1 MKTAIS
7 FVLLVFLLP
16 LFLDA
21 PLAAQESTFA
31 KGDKVLN
38 LGIGFGS
45 SYYSSFYTSHMPAI
59 SASFEVGV
67 IDGILDK
74 GSIGVGGYIG
84 YSSAKYSNYW
94 KTSNFLIGARGSFH
108 YPLANKLDTYTG
120 LQLGYNIFS
129 TKYYDT
135 YSGAFNASS
144 SGLAYA
150 WFAGARYYF
159 SDKFAGMI
167 EVGYGI
173 AYLNLGVAI
182 KF

>member
-1 MKTAIS
+1 MKKLILLIVVAS
-7 FVLLVFLLP
+7 FSLTHLVAQDATFL
-16 LFLDA
+16 
-21 PLAAQESTFA
+21 

-59 SASFEVGV
+59 SASLEFGVKDGV
-67 IDGILDK
+67 IDK

-108 YPLANKLDTYTG
+108 YPLVNKLDTYTG
-120 LQLGYNIFS
+120 LQLGYNVFS

-135 YSGAFNASS
+135 YAGLFNASS
-144 SGLAYA
+144 SGISFA

-159 SDKFAGMI
+159 TDKFAVMAEI
-167 EVGYGI
+167 GYGV
-173 AYLNLGVAI
+173 AYLNLGIAL